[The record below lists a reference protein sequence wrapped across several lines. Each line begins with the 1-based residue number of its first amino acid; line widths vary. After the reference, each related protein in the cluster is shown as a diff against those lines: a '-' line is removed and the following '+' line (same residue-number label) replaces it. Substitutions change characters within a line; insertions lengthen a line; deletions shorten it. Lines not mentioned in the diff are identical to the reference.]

1 MSVRKVETWRSQ
13 EKALVER
20 WNAAVE
26 RHRAAH
32 AALAAQAN
40 GGAPDEA
47 LVQQA
52 EASRAEIESLRRQVA
67 RLKREFLTGN
77 RY

>member
-1 MSVRKVETWRSQ
+1 MSAAKVEKWRAQ
-13 EKALVER
+13 EKVLVER
-20 WNAAVE
+20 WNAAME

-32 AALAAQAN
+32 AALAAQ
-40 GGAPDEA
+40 GGTPDDA
-47 LVQQA
+47 LLQQA
-52 EASRAEIESLRRQVA
+52 RTASDEIESLRRQVA

>member
-1 MSVRKVETWRSQ
+1 MSARKVQTWRQQ

-20 WNAAVE
+20 WNAAME
-26 RHRAAH
+26 RHRAVH
-32 AALAAQAN
+32 AALAAQ

-52 EASRAEIESLRRQVA
+52 QASQAEVASLRRAVA
-67 RLKREFLTGN
+67 RLKREFLTGS